1 MRIAHQHLGVF
12 VARSYTPSKQQYDL
26 AEILTMGEPA
36 WLLSGLLGF
45 TRIVIEIR
53 AQTAI
58 IREGNHKIAE
68 HLNGMSHII
77 TENYTKLEMRDQPK
91 QE

>member
-1 MRIAHQHLGVF
+1 MDAIG
-12 VARSYTPSKQQYDL
+12 
-26 AEILTMGEPA
+26 IIG
-36 WLLSGLLGF
+36 LLICGLLILGF

-53 AQTAI
+53 AQTAT
-58 IREGNHKIAE
+58 IREGNHRIAE
-68 HLNGMSHII
+68 HLHEMSHII

>member
-1 MRIAHQHLGVF
+1 MDAVWIIG
-12 VARSYTPSKQQYDL
+12 
-26 AEILTMGEPA
+26 
-36 WLLSGLLGF
+36 LLICGLLILGF

-53 AQTAI
+53 TQTAT

-68 HLNGMSHII
+68 HLHGMSHMI
-77 TENYTKLEMRDQPK
+77 TEICTKLEMRDQPK

>member
-1 MRIAHQHLGVF
+1 M
-12 VARSYTPSKQQYDL
+12 P
-26 AEILTMGEPA
+26 
-36 WLLSGLLGF
+36 SGLLEFLSVGF

-53 AQTAI
+53 AQTAT

-68 HLNGMSHII
+68 HLHGVSHMI
-77 TENYTKLEMRDQPK
+77 TEIYTKLEMRDQPK

>member
-1 MRIAHQHLGVF
+1 MDAVWIIG
-12 VARSYTPSKQQYDL
+12 
-26 AEILTMGEPA
+26 
-36 WLLSGLLGF
+36 LLICGLLILGF

-53 AQTAI
+53 AQTAA

-68 HLNGMSHII
+68 HLHGMSHMI
-77 TENYTKLEMRDQPK
+77 TEIYTKLEMRDQPK

>member
-1 MRIAHQHLGVF
+1 MDAVWIIGFL
-12 VARSYTPSKQQYDL
+12 
-26 AEILTMGEPA
+26 IC
-36 WLLSGLLGF
+36 GLFILGF

-53 AQTAI
+53 AQTAT

-68 HLNGMSHII
+68 HLHGMSHMI
-77 TENYTKLEMRDQPK
+77 TEICTKLEMRDQPK